1 MGKLPEKLRGI
12 CGSLLIALGVTQLYS
27 FVSAVV
33 GYFSAEKDSFTFVW
47 NYWMLLI
54 FGLTLFIVGFGLI
67 KREKL
72 RLVSIILISCFAL
85 FQAFSVYYYQLR
97 IFAKLEYAQPFEW
110 SGTLLVISSILVLI
124 ALLIGPKFSLKEGS
138 EDQSWKNKWRYAAG
152 FFAIIGA
159 VTAIFAAVTI
169 FKQLHSDSI
178 KEGYLFTTSL
188 DAYFACFVAVI
199 FLVVAVLAW
208 RKVSLLL
215 IGILMGAAFI
225 LLTNYLSVTNW
236 IDFAKENLSITFGSN
251 ERQVFGMQFL
261 MGASAFLSSIFAY
274 IAKKSSK

>member
-1 MGKLPEKLRGI
+1 MGKLPEKIRGI

-27 FVSAVV
+27 FVSAVI
-33 GYFSAEKDSFTFVW
+33 GYFSAEKNSFTFVW
-47 NYWMLLI
+47 NYWMLLL
-54 FGLTLFIVGFGLI
+54 FGLALFIAGFLFI
-67 KREKL
+67 KREKF
-72 RLVSIILISCFAL
+72 RLVSIIVVSCFVL

-110 SGTLLVISSILVLI
+110 SGTLLVIAGLLLLI
-124 ALLIGPKFSLKEGS
+124 ALIIGPKFAKKEQGS
-138 EDQSWKNKWRYAAG
+138 DENWKNKWRYAAG
-152 FFAIIGA
+152 LFALLGA

-169 FKQLHSDSI
+169 FKQLHSDSV
-178 KEGYLFTTSL
+178 KQGYLFTTSL
-188 DAYFACFVAVI
+188 DGYFACFVAVI
-199 FLVVAVLAW
+199 FLIVTVLAW
-208 RKVSLLL
+208 RKVSLLF

-261 MGASAFLSSIFAY
+261 MGTSAFLSSVFAY
-274 IAKKSSK
+274 IAKK

>member
-1 MGKLPEKLRGI
+1 MPEKIRGI

-27 FVSAVV
+27 FVSAVI
-33 GYFSAEKDSFTFVW
+33 GYFSAEKNSFTFVW
-47 NYWMLLI
+47 NYWMLLL
-54 FGLTLFIVGFGLI
+54 FGLALFIAGFLFI
-67 KREKL
+67 KREKF
-72 RLVSIILISCFAL
+72 RLTSIIVVSCFVL

-110 SGTLLVISSILVLI
+110 SGTLLVIAGLLLLI
-124 ALLIGPKFSLKEGS
+124 ALIIGPKFAKKEQGS
-138 EDQSWKNKWRYAAG
+138 DKNWKNKWRYAAG
-152 FFAIIGA
+152 LFALLGA

-169 FKQLHSDSI
+169 FKQLHSDSV
-178 KEGYLFTTSL
+178 KQGYLFTTSL
-188 DAYFACFVAVI
+188 DGYFACFVAVI
-199 FLVVAVLAW
+199 FLIVTVLAW
-208 RKVSLLL
+208 RKVSLLF

-261 MGASAFLSSIFAY
+261 MGTSAFLSSVFAY
-274 IAKKSSK
+274 IAKK

>member
-1 MGKLPEKLRGI
+1 MPEKIRGI

-27 FVSAVV
+27 FVSAVI
-33 GYFSAEKDSFTFVW
+33 GYFSAEKNSFTFVW
-47 NYWMLLI
+47 NYWMLLL
-54 FGLTLFIVGFGLI
+54 FGLALFIAGFLFI
-67 KREKL
+67 KREKF
-72 RLVSIILISCFAL
+72 RLVSIIVVSCFVL

-110 SGTLLVISSILVLI
+110 SGTLLVIAGLLLLI
-124 ALLIGPKFSLKEGS
+124 ALIIGPKFAKKEQGS
-138 EDQSWKNKWRYAAG
+138 DENWKNKWRYAAG
-152 FFAIIGA
+152 LFALLGA

-169 FKQLHSDSI
+169 FKQLHSDSV
-178 KEGYLFTTSL
+178 KQGYLFTTLL
-188 DAYFACFVAVI
+188 DGYFACFVAVI
-199 FLVVAVLAW
+199 FLIVTVLAW
-208 RKVSLLL
+208 RKVSLLF

-261 MGASAFLSSIFAY
+261 MGTSAFLSSVFAY
-274 IAKKSSK
+274 IAKK

>member
-1 MGKLPEKLRGI
+1 MPEKIRGI

-27 FVSAVV
+27 FVSAVI
-33 GYFSAEKDSFTFVW
+33 GYFSAEKNSFTFVW
-47 NYWMLLI
+47 NYWMLLL
-54 FGLTLFIVGFGLI
+54 FGLALFIAGFLFI
-67 KREKL
+67 KREKFCL
-72 RLVSIILISCFAL
+72 ASIIVVSCFVL

-110 SGTLLVISSILVLI
+110 SGTLLVIAGLLLLI
-124 ALLIGPKFSLKEGS
+124 ALIIGPKFAKKEQGS
-138 EDQSWKNKWRYAAG
+138 DENWKNKWRYAAG
-152 FFAIIGA
+152 LFALLGA

-169 FKQLHSDSI
+169 FKQLHSDSV
-178 KEGYLFTTSL
+178 KQGYLFTTSL
-188 DAYFACFVAVI
+188 DGYFACFVAVI
-199 FLVVAVLAW
+199 FLIVAVLAW
-208 RKVSLLL
+208 RKVSLLF

-261 MGASAFLSSIFAY
+261 MGTSAFLSSVFAY
-274 IAKKSSK
+274 IAKK

>member
-1 MGKLPEKLRGI
+1 MGKLPEKIRGI

-27 FVSAVV
+27 FVSAVI
-33 GYFSAEKDSFTFVW
+33 GYFSAEKNSFTFVW
-47 NYWMLLI
+47 NYWMLLL
-54 FGLTLFIVGFGLI
+54 FGLALFIAGFLFI
-67 KREKL
+67 KRGKF
-72 RLVSIILISCFAL
+72 RLVSIIVVSCFVL

-110 SGTLLVISSILVLI
+110 SGTLLVIAGLLLLI
-124 ALLIGPKFSLKEGS
+124 ALIIGPKFAKKEQGS
-138 EDQSWKNKWRYAAG
+138 DENWKNKWRYAAG
-152 FFAIIGA
+152 LFALLGA

-169 FKQLHSDSI
+169 FKQIHSDSV
-178 KEGYLFTTSL
+178 KQGYLFTTSL
-188 DAYFACFVAVI
+188 DGYFACFVAVI
-199 FLVVAVLAW
+199 FLIVTVLAW
-208 RKVSLLL
+208 RKVSLLF

-261 MGASAFLSSIFAY
+261 MGTSAFLSSVFAY
-274 IAKKSSK
+274 IAKK

>member
-1 MGKLPEKLRGI
+1 MGKLPEKIRGI

-27 FVSAVV
+27 FVSAVI
-33 GYFSAEKDSFTFVW
+33 GYFSAEKNSFTFVW
-47 NYWMLLI
+47 NYWMLLL
-54 FGLTLFIVGFGLI
+54 FGLALFIAGFLFI
-67 KREKL
+67 KREKF
-72 RLVSIILISCFAL
+72 RLASIIVVSGFVL

-110 SGTLLVISSILVLI
+110 SGTLLVIEGLLLLI
-124 ALLIGPKFSLKEGS
+124 TIIIGPKFAKKEPGAD
-138 EDQSWKNKWRYAAG
+138 ETWKNKWRYAAG
-152 FFAIIGA
+152 LFALLGA
-159 VTAIFAAVTI
+159 VTAIFAAVII

-178 KEGYLFTTSL
+178 KQGYLFTTSL
-188 DAYFACFVAVI
+188 DGYFACFVAVI
-199 FLVVAVLAW
+199 FLIVTVLAW
-208 RKVSLLL
+208 RKVSLLF

-261 MGASAFLSSIFAY
+261 MGTSAFLSSVFAY
-274 IAKKSSK
+274 IAKK

>member
-1 MGKLPEKLRGI
+1 MGKLPEKIRGI

-27 FVSAVV
+27 FVSAVI
-33 GYFSAEKDSFTFVW
+33 GYFSAEKNSFTFVW
-47 NYWMLLI
+47 NYWMLLL
-54 FGLTLFIVGFGLI
+54 FGLALFIAGFLFI
-67 KREKL
+67 KREKF
-72 RLVSIILISCFAL
+72 RLASIIIVSCFVL

-110 SGTLLVISSILVLI
+110 SGTLLVIAGLLLLI
-124 ALLIGPKFSLKEGS
+124 ALIIGSKFAKKEQGS
-138 EDQSWKNKWRYAAG
+138 DENWKNKWRYAAG
-152 FFAIIGA
+152 LFALLGA

-169 FKQLHSDSI
+169 FKQLHSDSV
-178 KEGYLFTTSL
+178 KQGYLFTTSL
-188 DAYFACFVAVI
+188 DGYFACFVAVI
-199 FLVVAVLAW
+199 FLIVTVLAW
-208 RKVSLLL
+208 RKVSLLF

-261 MGASAFLSSIFAY
+261 MGTSAFLSSVFAY
-274 IAKKSSK
+274 IAKK

>member
-1 MGKLPEKLRGI
+1 MGKLPEKIRGI

-27 FVSAVV
+27 FVSAVI
-33 GYFSAEKDSFTFVW
+33 GYFSAEKNSFTFVW
-47 NYWMLLI
+47 NYWMLLL
-54 FGLTLFIVGFGLI
+54 FGLALFIAGFLFI
-67 KREKL
+67 KREKF
-72 RLVSIILISCFAL
+72 RLASIIVVSGFVL

-110 SGTLLVISSILVLI
+110 SGTLLVIEGLLLLI
-124 ALLIGPKFSLKEGS
+124 TIIIGPKFAKKEPGAD
-138 EDQSWKNKWRYAAG
+138 ETWKNKWRYAAG
-152 FFAIIGA
+152 LFALLGA

-178 KEGYLFTTSL
+178 KQGYLFTTSL
-188 DAYFACFVAVI
+188 DGYFACFVAVI
-199 FLVVAVLAW
+199 FLIVTVLAW
-208 RKVSLLL
+208 RKVSLLF

-261 MGASAFLSSIFAY
+261 MGTSAFLSSVFAY
-274 IAKKSSK
+274 IAKK

>member
-1 MGKLPEKLRGI
+1 MGKLPEKIRGI

-27 FVSAVV
+27 FVSAVI
-33 GYFSAEKDSFTFVW
+33 GYFSAEKNSFTFVW
-47 NYWMLLI
+47 NYWMLLL
-54 FGLTLFIVGFGLI
+54 FGLALFIAGFLFI
-67 KREKL
+67 KREKF
-72 RLVSIILISCFAL
+72 RLVSIIVVSCFVL

-110 SGTLLVISSILVLI
+110 SGTLLMIAGLLLLI
-124 ALLIGPKFSLKEGS
+124 ALIIGPKFAKKEQGS
-138 EDQSWKNKWRYAAG
+138 DENWKNKWRYAAG
-152 FFAIIGA
+152 LFALLGA

-169 FKQLHSDSI
+169 FKQLHSDSV
-178 KEGYLFTTSL
+178 KQGYLFTTSL
-188 DAYFACFVAVI
+188 DGYFACFVAVI
-199 FLVVAVLAW
+199 FLIVTVLAW
-208 RKVSLLL
+208 RKVSLLF

-261 MGASAFLSSIFAY
+261 MGTSAFLSSVFAY
-274 IAKKSSK
+274 IAKK

>member
-1 MGKLPEKLRGI
+1 MGKLPEKIRGI

-27 FVSAVV
+27 FVSAVI
-33 GYFSAEKDSFTFVW
+33 GYFSAEKNSFTFVW
-47 NYWMLLI
+47 NYWMLLL
-54 FGLTLFIVGFGLI
+54 FGLALFIAGFLFI
-67 KREKL
+67 KREKF
-72 RLVSIILISCFAL
+72 RLASIIVVSGFVL

-110 SGTLLVISSILVLI
+110 SGTLLVIEGLLLLI
-124 ALLIGPKFSLKEGS
+124 TIIIGPKFAKKEQGAD
-138 EDQSWKNKWRYAAG
+138 EKWKNKWRYAAG
-152 FFAIIGA
+152 LFALLGA

-178 KEGYLFTTSL
+178 KQGYLFTTSL
-188 DAYFACFVAVI
+188 DGYFACFVAVI
-199 FLVVAVLAW
+199 FLIVTVLAW
-208 RKVSLLL
+208 RKVSLLF

-261 MGASAFLSSIFAY
+261 MGTSAFLSSVFAY
-274 IAKKSSK
+274 IAKK

>member
-1 MGKLPEKLRGI
+1 MPEKIRGI

-27 FVSAVV
+27 FVSAVI
-33 GYFSAEKDSFTFVW
+33 GYFSAEKNSFTFVW
-47 NYWMLLI
+47 NYWMLLL
-54 FGLTLFIVGFGLI
+54 FGLALFIAGFLFI
-67 KREKL
+67 KREKF
-72 RLVSIILISCFAL
+72 RLASIIVVSGFVL

-110 SGTLLVISSILVLI
+110 SGTLLVIEGLLLLI
-124 ALLIGPKFSLKEGS
+124 TIIIGPKFAKKEPGAD
-138 EDQSWKNKWRYAAG
+138 ETWKNKWRYAAG
-152 FFAIIGA
+152 LFALLGA
-159 VTAIFAAVTI
+159 VTAIFAAVII

-178 KEGYLFTTSL
+178 KQGYLFTTSL
-188 DAYFACFVAVI
+188 DGYFACFVAVI
-199 FLVVAVLAW
+199 FLIVTVLAW
-208 RKVSLLL
+208 RKVSLLF

-261 MGASAFLSSIFAY
+261 MGTSAFLSSVFAY
-274 IAKKSSK
+274 IAKK

>member
-1 MGKLPEKLRGI
+1 MPEKIRGI

-27 FVSAVV
+27 FVSAVI
-33 GYFSAEKDSFTFVW
+33 GYFSAEKNSFTFVW
-47 NYWMLLI
+47 NYWMLLL
-54 FGLTLFIVGFGLI
+54 FGLALFIAGFLFI
-67 KREKL
+67 KRGKF
-72 RLVSIILISCFAL
+72 RLVSIIVVSCFVL

-110 SGTLLVISSILVLI
+110 SGTLLVIAGLLLLI
-124 ALLIGPKFSLKEGS
+124 ALIIGPKFAKKEQGS
-138 EDQSWKNKWRYAAG
+138 DENWKNKWRYAAG
-152 FFAIIGA
+152 LFALLGA

-169 FKQLHSDSI
+169 FKQIHSDSV
-178 KEGYLFTTSL
+178 KQGYLFTTSL
-188 DAYFACFVAVI
+188 DGYFACFVAVI
-199 FLVVAVLAW
+199 FLIVTVLAW
-208 RKVSLLL
+208 RKVSLLF

-261 MGASAFLSSIFAY
+261 MGTSAFLSSVFAY
-274 IAKKSSK
+274 IAKK

>member
-1 MGKLPEKLRGI
+1 MGKLPEKIRGI

-27 FVSAVV
+27 FVSAVI
-33 GYFSAEKDSFTFVW
+33 GYFSAEKNSFTFVW
-47 NYWMLLI
+47 NYWVLLL
-54 FGLTLFIVGFGLI
+54 FGLALFIAGFLFI
-67 KREKL
+67 KREKF
-72 RLVSIILISCFAL
+72 RLASIIVVSGFVL

-110 SGTLLVISSILVLI
+110 SGTLLVIEGLLLLI
-124 ALLIGPKFSLKEGS
+124 TIIIGPKFAKKEPGAD
-138 EDQSWKNKWRYAAG
+138 EKWKNKWRYAAG
-152 FFAIIGA
+152 LFALLGA

-178 KEGYLFTTSL
+178 KQGYLFTTSL
-188 DAYFACFVAVI
+188 DGYFACFVSVI
-199 FLVVAVLAW
+199 FLIVTVLAW
-208 RKVSLLL
+208 RKVSLLF

-261 MGASAFLSSIFAY
+261 MGTSAFLSSVFAY
-274 IAKKSSK
+274 IAKK

>member
-1 MGKLPEKLRGI
+1 MGKLPEKIRGI

-27 FVSAVV
+27 FVSAVI
-33 GYFSAEKDSFTFVW
+33 GYFSAEKNSFTFVW
-47 NYWMLLI
+47 NYWMLLL
-54 FGLTLFIVGFGLI
+54 FGLALFIAGFLFI
-67 KREKL
+67 KREKF
-72 RLVSIILISCFAL
+72 RLASIIVVSGFVL

-110 SGTLLVISSILVLI
+110 SGTLLVIEGLLLLI
-124 ALLIGPKFSLKEGS
+124 TIIIGPKFAKKEPGAD
-138 EDQSWKNKWRYAAG
+138 ETWKNKWRYAAG
-152 FFAIIGA
+152 LFALLGA

-178 KEGYLFTTSL
+178 KQGYLFTTSL
-188 DAYFACFVAVI
+188 DGYFACFVSVI
-199 FLVVAVLAW
+199 FLIVTVLAW
-208 RKVSLLL
+208 RKVSLLF

-261 MGASAFLSSIFAY
+261 MGTSAFLSSVFAY
-274 IAKKSSK
+274 IAKK

>member
-1 MGKLPEKLRGI
+1 MGKLPEKIRGI

-27 FVSAVV
+27 FVSAVI
-33 GYFSAEKDSFTFVW
+33 GYFSAEKNSFTFVW
-47 NYWMLLI
+47 NYWMLLL
-54 FGLTLFIVGFGLI
+54 FGLALFIAGFLFI
-67 KREKL
+67 KREKF
-72 RLVSIILISCFAL
+72 RLASIIIASCFVL

-110 SGTLLVISSILVLI
+110 SGTLLVIAGLLLLI
-124 ALLIGPKFSLKEGS
+124 ALIIGPKFAKKEQGS
-138 EDQSWKNKWRYAAG
+138 DENWKNKWRYAAG
-152 FFAIIGA
+152 LFALLGA

-169 FKQLHSDSI
+169 FKQLHSDSV
-178 KEGYLFTTSL
+178 KQGYLFTTSL
-188 DAYFACFVAVI
+188 DGYFACFVAVI
-199 FLVVAVLAW
+199 FLIVTVLAW
-208 RKVSLLL
+208 RKVSLLF

-261 MGASAFLSSIFAY
+261 MGTSAFLSSVFAY
-274 IAKKSSK
+274 IAKK

>member
-1 MGKLPEKLRGI
+1 MPEKIRGI

-27 FVSAVV
+27 FVSAVI
-33 GYFSAEKDSFTFVW
+33 GYFSAEKNSFTFVW
-47 NYWMLLI
+47 NYWMLLL
-54 FGLTLFIVGFGLI
+54 FGLALFIAGFLFI
-67 KREKL
+67 KREKF
-72 RLVSIILISCFAL
+72 RLASIIVVSGFVL

-110 SGTLLVISSILVLI
+110 SGTLLVIEGLLLLI
-124 ALLIGPKFSLKEGS
+124 TIIIGPKFAKKEQGAD
-138 EDQSWKNKWRYAAG
+138 EKWKNKWRYAAG
-152 FFAIIGA
+152 LFALLGA

-178 KEGYLFTTSL
+178 KQGYLFTTSL
-188 DAYFACFVAVI
+188 DGYFACFVAVI
-199 FLVVAVLAW
+199 FLIVTVLAW
-208 RKVSLLL
+208 RKVSLLF

-261 MGASAFLSSIFAY
+261 MGTSAFLSSVFAY
-274 IAKKSSK
+274 IAKK

>member
-1 MGKLPEKLRGI
+1 MGKLPEKIRGI

-27 FVSAVV
+27 FVSAVI
-33 GYFSAEKDSFTFVW
+33 GYFSAEKNSFTFVW
-47 NYWMLLI
+47 NYWMLLL
-54 FGLTLFIVGFGLI
+54 FGLALFIAGFLFI
-67 KREKL
+67 KREKF
-72 RLVSIILISCFAL
+72 RLTSIIVVSCFVL

-110 SGTLLVISSILVLI
+110 SGTLLVIAGLLLLI
-124 ALLIGPKFSLKEGS
+124 ALIIGPKFAKKEQGS
-138 EDQSWKNKWRYAAG
+138 DKNWKNKWRYAAG
-152 FFAIIGA
+152 LFALLGA

-169 FKQLHSDSI
+169 FKQLHSDSV
-178 KEGYLFTTSL
+178 KQGYLFTTSL
-188 DAYFACFVAVI
+188 DGYFACFVAVI
-199 FLVVAVLAW
+199 FLIVTVLAW
-208 RKVSLLL
+208 RKVSLLF

-261 MGASAFLSSIFAY
+261 MGTSAFLSSVFAY
-274 IAKKSSK
+274 IAKK